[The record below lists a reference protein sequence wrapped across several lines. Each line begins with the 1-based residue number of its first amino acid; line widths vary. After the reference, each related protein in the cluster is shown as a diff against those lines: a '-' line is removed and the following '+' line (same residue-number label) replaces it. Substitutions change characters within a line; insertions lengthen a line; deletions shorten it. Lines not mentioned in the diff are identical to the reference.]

1 MDQEIH
7 IFICEDDKIQMNRL
21 SDLLKEY
28 AKQTGKDICLT
39 GASQAGEEILRRYDE
54 DAGKHLS
61 LCFVDVQLQEG
72 KMDGFRL
79 ARKLKEKDPLCQLV
93 FLTSRDELAYKT
105 YEYDLNVLDYIIKCP
120 EYFLQNGIHARLK
133 ERLDR
138 IFAKLERMPMAES
151 DDRKEIIVDSG
162 SRQIHLDT
170 ENILYVQAV
179 KQTHQLEIVAKEQK
193 ITTRATLKEMYGRL
207 GDGFI
212 YINRSCIAA
221 RNKIMEID
229 KKNRILILEGG
240 YHLEI
245 SYREMKNLLGSDPL
259 SEFHRNP

>member
-1 MDQEIH
+1 MDQGIH

-28 AKQTGKDICLT
+28 AKQTGKNVCLT
-39 GASQAGEEILRRYDE
+39 EASQTGEEILRRYDE
-54 DAGKHLS
+54 DA
-61 LCFVDVQLQEG
+61 
-72 KMDGFRL
+72 
-79 ARKLKEKDPLCQLV
+79 
-93 FLTSRDELAYKT
+93 
-105 YEYDLNVLDYIIKCP
+105 YIIKCP

-151 DDRKEIIVDSG
+151 YDRKEIIVDSG
-162 SRQIHLDT
+162 SRQIHLDL

-193 ITTRATLKEMYGRL
+193 ITARATLKEMYGRL